1 MDATGDNH
9 TTAPATPRPGRY
21 AVDPARSSLSFRTRH
36 LFGVLP
42 VHGTFAVRG
51 GTVEVAELFTA
62 SSVRAEV
69 DADSFR
75 TGNSGRDTAVRS
87 ARFLDTVRHP
97 LITFTAENIGTAAPA
112 HTVTAGEARPATAE
126 GGRPTAIAGT
136 LTACGV
142 TRPLTLAIGRA
153 EVLADAFTVRART
166 RIDRTA
172 FGVTASRGLAGRHLD
187 VTLEI
192 RCVRA

>member
-9 TTAPATPRPGRY
+9 TTAPTTPRPGRY

-36 LFGVLP
+36 LFGLLP

-51 GTVEVAELFTA
+51 GTVVVAEPFTA

-75 TGNSGRDTAVRS
+75 TGHTGRDTAVRS
-87 ARFLDTVRHP
+87 PRFLDTGRHP

-112 HTVTAGEARPATAE
+112 GTVTADEGRPAT
-126 GGRPTAIAGT
+126 IAGT

-142 TRPLTLAIGRA
+142 SQPLTLAIGHA

>member
-1 MDATGDNH
+1 MDATGDDH
-9 TTAPATPRPGRY
+9 TTAPTTPRPGRY

-36 LFGVLP
+36 LFGLLP
-42 VHGTFAVRG
+42 VRGTFAVRG
-51 GTVEVAELFTA
+51 GTVEVAEPFTA
-62 SSVRAEV
+62 SRVRAEV
-69 DADSFR
+69 DANSFR
-75 TGNSGRDTAVRS
+75 TGHSGRDTAVRS
-87 ARFLDTVRHP
+87 ARFLDTGRHP
-97 LITFTAENIGTAAPA
+97 LITFTAENVGPMTP
-112 HTVTAGEARPATAE
+112 TGPVTAESARPE
-126 GGRPTAIAGT
+126 DPRPTTLSGT
-136 LTACGV
+136 LAACGV
-142 TRPLTLAIGRA
+142 TRPLTLAIGHA

>member
-9 TTAPATPRPGRY
+9 TTAPTTPRPGRY

-36 LFGVLP
+36 LFGLLP
-42 VHGTFAVRG
+42 VRGTFAVRG
-51 GTVEVAELFTA
+51 GTVEVAEPFTA
-62 SSVRAEV
+62 SRVRAEV

-87 ARFLDTVRHP
+87 ARFLDTGRHP
-97 LITFTAENIGTAAPA
+97 LITFTAENVGTAALTSPLNA
-112 HTVTAGEARPATAE
+112 ESTRSDGARPATVD
-126 GGRPTAIAGT
+126 GT

-142 TRPLTLAIGRA
+142 TQPLTLAIGHA